1 MFIFLHLFSLFVSFF
16 FFFEIDEIGKVD
28 DNQLFND
35 Q

>member
-16 FFFEIDEIGKVD
+16 FFEIDEIAKVD